1 MAHKSKQEI
10 TAIIASVL
18 LAFVMWIYAMTDKNP
33 MESKTVEN
41 IPVQLINTEAVEQS
55 NLALK
60 PGQTFLVSLDIKV
73 KALDLYAAIDPAN
86 YNIVADLSS
95 ASIFQKGENNIMV
108 EIKGKPP
115 GIMIEN
121 PLGVPYTIKVNLEAL
136 ATKSVGVK
144 IEKIGSV
151 KAGYGYLDSI
161 VSPSEVIVRGPE
173 SMVNSVASLVGSINI
188 NDKTNDANGNIAITP
203 VDIDGNEV
211 KYVTL
216 EKPVVEVTVP
226 VKPSKEVGVV
236 VKTTGDIGENKIL
249 KKINQSATKVV
260 IVGDKKDLDKVKE
273 IETIP
278 YDISKI
284 TSTHTDTLSLNLPEG
299 IQVFQGIS
307 TLTVEFVVEN
317 IIESTVRIPINVIN
331 PREGYS
337 YSNSVP
343 DVSLTLR
350 GAESVINSFDT
361 SSISAIVDVNNLDV
375 GQHNI
380 DFKINLPSGV
390 SVVKKVPDKIS
401 VTITKPEQEVT
412 SP

>member
-1 MAHKSKQEI
+1 MARKSKQEI

-33 MESKTVEN
+33 MEQKTVNN

-55 NLALK
+55 DLALK
-60 PGQTFLVSLDIKV
+60 PEQTFLVSLDIKV
-73 KALDLYAAIDPAN
+73 KALDLYTAVNPAN

-95 ASIFQKGENNIMV
+95 VSIFKKGENSIMV
-108 EIKGKPP
+108 EIKEKPP
-115 GIMIEN
+115 GVTVEN

-136 ATKSVGVK
+136 ETKSVPVK

-151 KAGYGYLDSI
+151 KSGYGYLDSI

-173 SMVNSVASLVGSINI
+173 SVVNSVASLVGRIAI
-188 NDKTNDANGNIAITP
+188 NDKTNDAYGKIAIIP
-203 VDIDGNEV
+203 VDKDGNEV
-211 KYVTL
+211 KHVTL

-236 VKTTGDIGENKIL
+236 VKTTGDIKGNRIL
-249 KKINQSATKVV
+249 KKISQSTNKVV
-260 IVGDKKDLDKVKE
+260 IIGDSKDLDKVKE
-273 IETIP
+273 IETTP
-278 YDISKI
+278 YDLSEI
-284 TSTHTDTLSLNLPEG
+284 TATHTETLSLMLPEG
-299 IQVFQGIS
+299 IGIFQGTN
-307 TLTVEFVVEN
+307 TLTVEFVIES

-350 GAESVINSFDT
+350 GGESIINT
-361 SSISAIVDVNNLDV
+361 LNISSISAIVDVNNLDV

-380 DFKINLPSGV
+380 DFKTNLPNGV
-390 SVVKKVPDKIS
+390 SITKKAPDKIS

-412 SP
+412 NP

>member
-1 MAHKSKQEI
+1 
-10 TAIIASVL
+10 
-18 LAFVMWIYAMTDKNP
+18 
-33 MESKTVEN
+33 
-41 IPVQLINTEAVEQS
+41 
-55 NLALK
+55 
-60 PGQTFLVSLDIKV
+60 
-73 KALDLYAAIDPAN
+73 
-86 YNIVADLSS
+86 
-95 ASIFQKGENNIMV
+95 
-108 EIKGKPP
+108 
-115 GIMIEN
+115 
-121 PLGVPYTIKVNLEAL
+121 
-136 ATKSVGVK
+136 
-144 IEKIGSV
+144 
-151 KAGYGYLDSI
+151 
-161 VSPSEVIVRGPE
+161 
-173 SMVNSVASLVGSINI
+173 
-188 NDKTNDANGNIAITP
+188 
-203 VDIDGNEV
+203 
-211 KYVTL
+211 
-216 EKPVVEVTVP
+216 
-226 VKPSKEVGVV
+226 
-236 VKTTGDIGENKIL
+236 L